1 MKILDYLRMHGTK
14 NCKKDDKM
22 RFDTIQ
28 INPFSFTSWDDF
40 VKNMDISEK
49 SLRCRVPEYYKQ
61 LPVVFDSLKR
71 YYKGIVYEGDCAE
84 LGGFMD
90 NDDARCY
97 KTFDDQQ
104 CAQKLDKESCNA
116 DARCRFSKLTNG
128 HECVTRLA
136 WQKEKGKGGF
146 GAGVA
151 GGGARRGGGYA
162 HPLLDPAVLE
172 ARTPTEIGA
181 ALQAWYKGNGLDKPT
196 LINACNAADPVNSR
210 PKAQDT
216 ALASSAA
223 KPLGDQLT
231 VHEFHSLPFPFN
243 PSDVRRIQEAY
254 GYAGYN
260 QLIKEIKEAPEDKK
274 DEARLGSSI
283 WSRNRYVSYEKILDL
298 NEPEFEVVADA
309 EIQVEKALAVRGLP
323 TLPQAFINRVL
334 ATEKESRR
342 GILAWHSTGSG
353 KTCTATGAMESFWD
367 DDRQIV
373 FASSQE
379 AISSNPPA
387 NFHKCA
393 FDLFPRF
400 GRMTMAQVA
409 DEFDAKGIQIL
420 TFAKLSNRI
429 VKGEAMKKGLGIK
442 KGGNVRGRGRW
453 LPTFGSKQ
461 PVPPAAP
468 PPIDR
473 VPSRPKNWW
482 DEVEAVTD
490 ANANTVTNSKGRKK
504 AGVVQEVEVPAK
516 GRKSRSAS
524 PAGKKNVARKKG
536 AVVQEDDESTK
547 GRKSRSASPKGPVAK
562 GKKSV
567 DQPKARGRSASP
579 KGKGKNVAQ
588 SKARGRS
595 ASPKGP
601 VAKGKKSVAQPAPKG
616 KKKAV
621 VVEEEEDEP
630 VKGRKSRSAS
640 PKGPVA
646 KGKKSVDQPK
656 AKSRSS
662 SPKGK
667 KSVAQPAPKGK
678 KKAVVEEDEPV
689 KVRKSRSA
697 SPKGKGKG
705 KKSVAQPLPR
715 KKAVVVEEEEEPIK
729 GPKGKNPAKKSV
741 AKPAPRKKVAV
752 MEDGPKGKANRK
764 KKIIQEDQ
772 EDLDDEILLPSPTAP
787 KKLSVVEVVCKR
799 YGIEDR
805 ARVRR
810 VLAECKIAAIDDFV
824 DLDKTV
830 LIVDEVHNLFKPPAH
845 QKKQYKLVEKHLVTS
860 SMHPGLKVVILT
872 ATPGSTVEDCLVL
885 LNIINPNDKPPIKA
899 PNPQDADSVNAFR
912 EALRGLVSFY
922 DMSGD
927 TSRFPVVAD
936 PGPLRIP
943 MSVKQFDKY
952 IEAYKDVKEEF
963 KDYDKLAKNI
973 ALGKFW
979 QGARRYANMLYT
991 FDKSLQLGEFSAKM
1005 PMLLE
1010 KLDAAPDQKHYVYSA
1025 FYENRGSS
1033 QGILEI
1039 ARQLEAKGY
1048 AKMTVGEAAGLVKG
1062 GAGALAALAPAKRYI
1077 LALNSELS
1085 SGTASAKQA
1094 ADASRNMSYL
1104 MKVWNDDANAA
1115 GALVH
1120 CFLASQSFNEG
1131 LDMKAVRHIHIF
1143 EPLVTMASDLQ
1154 TIGRAR
1160 RNCSHAQLPH
1170 EQWTVQ
1176 IHRYFAELPVSVR
1189 GHQEVV
1195 AALDALK
1202 AKDMT
1207 DLGKREVAAH
1217 NKEIKEMESLLDS
1230 DVKAIDEVVYAE
1242 AKKRM
1247 LALFTVYKSMEEAA
1261 VDCVALEEFHSTSR
1275 SYEGF
1280 RCLV

>member
-1 MKILDYLRMHGTK
+1 
-14 NCKKDDKM
+14 
-22 RFDTIQ
+22 
-28 INPFSFTSWDDF
+28 
-40 VKNMDISEK
+40 
-49 SLRCRVPEYYKQ
+49 
-61 LPVVFDSLKR
+61 
-71 YYKGIVYEGDCAE
+71 
-84 LGGFMD
+84 
-90 NDDARCY
+90 
-97 KTFDDQQ
+97 
-104 CAQKLDKESCNA
+104 
-116 DARCRFSKLTNG
+116 
-128 HECVTRLA
+128 
-136 WQKEKGKGGF
+136 
-146 GAGVA
+146 
-151 GGGARRGGGYA
+151 
-162 HPLLDPAVLE
+162 
-172 ARTPTEIGA
+172 
-181 ALQAWYKGNGLDKPT
+181 
-196 LINACNAADPVNSR
+196 
-210 PKAQDT
+210 
-216 ALASSAA
+216 
-223 KPLGDQLT
+223 
-231 VHEFHSLPFPFN
+231 
-243 PSDVRRIQEAY
+243 
-254 GYAGYN
+254 
-260 QLIKEIKEAPEDKK
+260 
-274 DEARLGSSI
+274 
-283 WSRNRYVSYEKILDL
+283 
-298 NEPEFEVVADA
+298 
-309 EIQVEKALAVRGLP
+309 
-323 TLPQAFINRVL
+323 
-334 ATEKESRR
+334 
-342 GILAWHSTGSG
+342 
-353 KTCTATGAMESFWD
+353 
-367 DDRQIV
+367 
-373 FASSQE
+373 
-379 AISSNPPA
+379 
-387 NFHKCA
+387 
-393 FDLFPRF
+393 
-400 GRMTMAQVA
+400 
-409 DEFDAKGIQIL
+409 
-420 TFAKLSNRI
+420 
-429 VKGEAMKKGLGIK
+429 
-442 KGGNVRGRGRW
+442 
-453 LPTFGSKQ
+453 
-461 PVPPAAP
+461 
-468 PPIDR
+468 
-473 VPSRPKNWW
+473 
-482 DEVEAVTD
+482 
-490 ANANTVTNSKGRKK
+490 
-504 AGVVQEVEVPAK
+504 
-516 GRKSRSAS
+516 
-524 PAGKKNVARKKG
+524 
-536 AVVQEDDESTK
+536 
-547 GRKSRSASPKGPVAK
+547 
-562 GKKSV
+562 
-567 DQPKARGRSASP
+567 
-579 KGKGKNVAQ
+579 
-588 SKARGRS
+588 
-595 ASPKGP
+595 
-601 VAKGKKSVAQPAPKG
+601 
-616 KKKAV
+616 
-621 VVEEEEDEP
+621 
-630 VKGRKSRSAS
+630 
-640 PKGPVA
+640 
-646 KGKKSVDQPK
+646 
-656 AKSRSS
+656 
-662 SPKGK
+662 
-667 KSVAQPAPKGK
+667 
-678 KKAVVEEDEPV
+678 
-689 KVRKSRSA
+689 
-697 SPKGKGKG
+697 
-705 KKSVAQPLPR
+705 
-715 KKAVVVEEEEEPIK
+715 
-729 GPKGKNPAKKSV
+729 
-741 AKPAPRKKVAV
+741 
-752 MEDGPKGKANRK
+752 
-764 KKIIQEDQ
+764 
-772 EDLDDEILLPSPTAP
+772 LLPSSKTNTPAAP

-899 PNPQDADSVNAFR
+899 PNPEDADSVNAFR

-952 IEAYKDVKEEF
+952 VEAYKDVKEDF

-1010 KLDAAPDQKHYVYSA
+1010 KIDAAPDQKHYVYSA

-1048 AKMTVGEAAGLVKG
+1048 VKMTVGEAAGLVKG

-1085 SGTASAKQA
+1085 SGSASAKQA

-1202 AKDMT
+1202 AKDLEG
-1207 DLGKREVAAH
+1207 LGKREVAAH
-1217 NKEIKEMESLLDS
+1217 KKEIKEMESLLDS

-1261 VDCVALEEFHSTSR
+1261 VDCVALEEFHSSSR

-1280 RCLV
+1280 RCIAAAP